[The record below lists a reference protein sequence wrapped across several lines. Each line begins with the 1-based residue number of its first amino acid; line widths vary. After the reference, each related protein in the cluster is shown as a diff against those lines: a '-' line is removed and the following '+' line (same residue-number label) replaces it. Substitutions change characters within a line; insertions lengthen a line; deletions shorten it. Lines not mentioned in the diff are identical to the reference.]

1 MISIS
6 KMQNSDIDSIFLL
19 EKDCFQDAWSKET
32 LTECV
37 SNERY
42 NIFVAKLDGEIVGY
56 AGSVWGDEFADVTRI
71 AVKKQYRAQGIGKML
86 LDKLIEDAFCRGA
99 NTVFLEVRA
108 NNEPAIRL
116 YEKSG
121 GEKFG
126 TRKNYYGS
134 GIDALLY
141 RFTKGE

>member
-6 KMQNSDIDSIFLL
+6 KMNTFDIDDISLI
-19 EKDCFQDAWSKET
+19 EKECFHDAWNKEMLLDCIT
-32 LTECV
+32 
-37 SNERY
+37 NERY
-42 NIFVAKLDGEIVGY
+42 TVFVAKIENKTVGY
-56 AGSVWGDEFADVTRI
+56 AGTVWGDEFADVTRI
-71 AVKKQYRAQGIGKML
+71 AVKGNYRKQGIGKL
-86 LDKLIEDAFCRGA
+86 LFDKILSDAFLRGA
-99 NTVFLEVRA
+99 KVVFLEVRA
-108 NNEPAIRL
+108 DNCEAISL